1 MVFSSQ
7 LYILISLLKSFQ
19 NPSDQPPF
27 SDAYISGMSSKRRKL
42 IQNSKPPTEIGAL
55 IADSVRKAIQN
66 PGQGTSASGN
76 PAHTPEDVARAIA
89 NDAAVQTA
97 CIDAV
102 RTNVRERLKK
112 DPDFEADKFPKSNNF
127 IKK

>member
-1 MVFSSQ
+1 
-7 LYILISLLKSFQ
+7 
-19 NPSDQPPF
+19 
-27 SDAYISGMSSKRRKL
+27 MSSKRRKL
-42 IQNSKPPTEIGAL
+42 VQNSKPPTEIGAL

-66 PGQGTSASGN
+66 PGLGSSTSAN
-76 PAHTPEDVARAIA
+76 QAHTPEEVARAIA
-89 NDAAVQTA
+89 SDAAVQSS

-112 DPDFEADKFPKSNNF
+112 DPDFEADKFPKSNKF